1 MSQNSKWLLYVLV
14 LCELLN
20 SFENR
25 GILKE
30 TKMLITSEKK
40 KKNFSISL
48 KNSCFLKYSA

>member
-30 TKMLITSEKK
+30 TKMLITSEQKK
-40 KKNFSISL
+40 KFFN
-48 KNSCFLKYSA
+48 FLKK